1 MGYLI
6 YLIIFLAKVV
16 ENALGTLRLIV
27 VANGKKKI
35 GALLQF
41 MIAVIWITV
50 TGVVIVGIN
59 EDPFKIVFFAL
70 GSGFGSFMGSVL
82 EEKMAIGSNALNA
95 IIDEIYEK
103 EISSKLREM
112 GFAVTSIDA
121 HGKDKNRKLLIIIT
135 SRRKR
140 KKVVDIIEEFDNKAM
155 IFSENTTGII
165 GGYMR

>member
-1 MGYLI
+1 MEYLI
-6 YLIIFLAKVV
+6 YLLIFLAKVT
-16 ENALGTLRLIV
+16 ENALGTLRLIM

-41 MIAVIWITV
+41 LIAIIWITV

-59 EDPFKIVFFAL
+59 EDPLKIVFFAL
-70 GSGFGSFMGSVL
+70 GSGFGSLLGSIL

-95 IIDEIYEK
+95 IVDEAKEK
-103 EISSKLREM
+103 IISAKLRER

-140 KKVVDIIEEFDNKAM
+140 KKVVDVIEDIDNKAM

>member
-1 MGYLI
+1 MEYLI
-6 YLIIFLAKVV
+6 YLIIFFAKVT

-41 MIAVIWITV
+41 VIAVIWITV

-59 EDPFKIVFFAL
+59 EDPLKIVFFAL
-70 GSGFGSFMGSVL
+70 GSGIGSFLGSFI

-95 IIDEIYEK
+95 IVDELKEK

-121 HGKDKNRKLLIIIT
+121 RGKDKKRKLLIIIT

-140 KKVVDIIEEFDNKAM
+140 KKVVDIIEEIDDKAM